1 MRFARWVF
9 TAAGVYG
16 LIVVA
21 PMYFLEGEVAR
32 RTGPVSHPELY
43 YGFTGVVLAC
53 QLVYLLIGRDPQ
65 RYRPVIP
72 LMMLGKLS
80 FGVATWALFLAGR
93 TPALVAAMATPDLA
107 WVALF
112 GVAYTKIAKV

>member
-16 LIVVA
+16 LFVVA
-21 PMYFLEGEVAR
+21 PLYFLEEEVAR
-32 RTGPVSHPELY
+32 RTGPISHPELY

-53 QLVYLLIGRDPQ
+53 QLVYLLIGRDPA

-80 FGVATWALFLAGR
+80 FGVATWALCLAGR
-93 TPALVAAMATPDLA
+93 TPALVAATATPDLV
-107 WVALF
+107 WVVLF
-112 GVAYTKIAKV
+112 GVAYAKTPKV